1 MNDIDRNLYAAIYD
15 IVDKNYS
22 AAGGKMSIDK
32 PCYMTMAVN
41 VPGTVNVLAM
51 TEEQD
56 NDRFLKTAYLS
67 MLARQIDPA
76 ALENWAE
83 YEDMPTLDFQ
93 HRVVNALKS
102 SDEFFN
108 TQIRLTNNVYSANN
122 SFGGSLSGLKSSSSV
137 SIPEK
142 LMNTYRKMPEFM
154 KKAARKVMGMK

>member
-15 IVDKNYS
+15 IVEKNYS
-22 AAGGKMSIDK
+22 AAGGEMSIDK
-32 PCYMTMAVN
+32 PCYMVMVDNT
-41 VPGTVNVLAM
+41 PGTVNVLDM
-51 TEEQD
+51 SRQED

-67 MLARQIDPA
+67 MLARQIDNA
-76 ALENWAE
+76 ALENWTE
-83 YEDMPTLDFQ
+83 YEGMPTLEFQ
-93 HRVVNALKS
+93 RRVVNALKN

-108 TQIRLTNNVYSANN
+108 TQIRLTNNIYSANN

-154 KKAARKVMGMK
+154 KKAARKVMGVK